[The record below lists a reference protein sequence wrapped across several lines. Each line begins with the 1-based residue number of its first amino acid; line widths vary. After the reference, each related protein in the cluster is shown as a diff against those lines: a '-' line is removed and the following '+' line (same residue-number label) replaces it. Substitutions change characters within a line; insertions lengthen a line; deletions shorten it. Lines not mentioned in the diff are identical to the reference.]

1 MQEYRAFILW
11 PDGRVQGSVDLLCE
25 NEGEAIKAAIRADM
39 DGALCDDRSG
49 GMADISAGQLNCFA
63 DAAVVSANGLKLH
76 MVAGLFHA
84 KHGARPRNYPDYARC
99 DRCFHLVAMA
109 RKPGCSRFVRA
120 VRGVGR
126 LRFTPKF
133 FPLSA

>member
-1 MQEYRAFILW
+1 MVCGLA
-11 PDGRVQGSVDLLCE
+11 
-25 NEGEAIKAAIRADM
+25 KAAIQSAELDIRADM
-39 DGALCDDRSG
+39 DGALRDDRSG

-63 DAAVVSANGLKLH
+63 DAAVVSANDLKLH

-84 KHGARPRNYPDYARC
+84 TQHGARPRNYPDYARC
-99 DRCFHLVAMA
+99 DRCFHLFAMA

-126 LRFTPKF
+126 LRFTPQF

>member
-1 MQEYRAFILW
+1 MVCGLA
-11 PDGRVQGSVDLLCE
+11 
-25 NEGEAIKAAIRADM
+25 KAAIQSAKLDIRADM

-49 GMADISAGQLNCFA
+49 RMADISTGQLNCFA
-63 DAAVVSANGLKLH
+63 DAAVVSANDIKLH
-76 MVAGLFHA
+76 MVASFFHA
-84 KHGARPRNYPDYARC
+84 AQHGARPRNYPDYARC

-109 RKPGCSRFVRA
+109 RKPARSRIVRA

-126 LRFTPKF
+126 LRFTPQF